1 MRSGILRKQ
10 IERLLLALGL
20 PDAELSVLFAGDRA
34 MRALNNRYRG
44 KDRVTDVLSFS
55 FREGAHPSIQPH
67 HLGDIVIAVP
77 EAVRQARRAGHSVER
92 EIELLLVHGLLHLAG
107 YDHEKG
113 LSETNRMRN
122 KERTLH
128 RLLAARRR

>member
-1 MRSGILRKQ
+1 MRAGTLRKQ

-20 PDAELSVLFAGDRA
+20 PDAELSVLFTGDRA

-55 FREGAHPSIQPH
+55 FREGDYPSVQTR

-77 EAVRQARRAGHSVER
+77 EAVRQARRAGHSVQR
-92 EIELLLVHGLLHLAG
+92 EIELLLVHGMLHLAG

-113 LSETNRMRN
+113 PSETNRMRK

-128 RLLAARRR
+128 QLLAARRR

>member
-1 MRSGILRKQ
+1 MRPGTLRKRL
-10 IERLLLALGL
+10 ERLLLALGL
-20 PDAELSVLFAGDRA
+20 PDVELSVLFTGDRA
-34 MRALNNRYRG
+34 MRTLNKRYRG

-55 FREGAHPSIQPH
+55 FREGAQPSVQTP

-77 EAVRQARRAGHSVER
+77 EAVRQARRAGHPVER

-107 YDHEKG
+107 YDHEKCP
-113 LSETNRMRN
+113 SETNRMRK

-128 RLLAARRR
+128 QLLAARRR

>member
-1 MRSGILRKQ
+1 MRT
-10 IERLLLALGL
+10 
-20 PDAELSVLFAGDRA
+20 
-34 MRALNNRYRG
+34 LNNRYRG
-44 KDRVTDVLSFS
+44 MDRVTDVLSFS
-55 FREGAHPSIQPH
+55 FREGVPPSVTTH

-92 EIELLLVHGLLHLAG
+92 VIELLLVHGLLHLIG

-113 LSETNRMRN
+113 PSETDRMRK

-128 RLLAARRR
+128 QLLAARRR

>member
-1 MRSGILRKQ
+1 
-10 IERLLLALGL
+10 
-20 PDAELSVLFAGDRA
+20 

-55 FREGAHPSIQPH
+55 FREGAHSSVQTS

-77 EAVRQARRAGHSVER
+77 EAVRQAHRAGHSVER

-113 LSETNRMRN
+113 PSEMNRMRK

-128 RLLAARRR
+128 QLLAARRR